1 MAKEGC
7 LAGLAITLA
16 MSILARCRHVN
27 KGAKATIAT
36 SCTTPTSACANC
48 APGVEQ
54 SALPSAAWAQNAGQL
69 AGSGVWL
76 ARALCGVL
84 LRVKVYFE
92 DSFLRLLHQ
101 RHRQG
106 SRLRVGNLG
115 PWCLG
120 LS

>member
-69 AGSGVWL
+69 AGSGAWL
-76 ARALCGVL
+76 A
-84 LRVKVYFE
+84 VKVYFE